1 MLRTAV
7 SLSGSLCRGGG
18 IALAALLLLVPGSV
32 AQDEATPA
40 GGVPATDGPHPAH
53 IHAGTC
59 DELGDVVVPLADV
72 AEAAAD
78 VQRTGPTSALAVKSS
93 VTVVDMP
100 LQEIIDGGHA
110 INVHESAE
118 AIDVYIACG
127 DIGGAVI
134 EDEEGRQEL
143 RIGLGE
149 LNDSGHFG
157 IAELVADGEETEV
170 VVHLVQRGGHA

>member
-1 MLRTAV
+1 MTHTHCALDRSLRLGAA
-7 SLSGSLCRGGG
+7 
-18 IALAALLLLVPGSV
+18 IALAALMLPVPGSL
-32 AQDEATPA
+32 AQDEVTPT
-40 GGVPATDGPHPAH
+40 GGGQTGDGPHPAH

-59 DELGDVVVPLADV
+59 EELGDVVIPLTEV
-72 AEAAAD
+72 AEVSAD
-78 VQRTGPTSALAVKSS
+78 AQRMGPASAHAVKSS

-110 INVHESAE
+110 INVHLSADE
-118 AIDVYIACG
+118 IDVYIACG
-127 DIGGAVI
+127 DIGGHVI

-143 RIGLGE
+143 RIGLVE

-170 VVHLVQRGGHA
+170 AVHLVEREAVS